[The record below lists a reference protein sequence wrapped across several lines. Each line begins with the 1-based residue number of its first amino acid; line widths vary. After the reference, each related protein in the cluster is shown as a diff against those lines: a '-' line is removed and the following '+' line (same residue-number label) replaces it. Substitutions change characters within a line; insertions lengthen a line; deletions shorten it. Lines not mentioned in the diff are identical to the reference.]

1 MSNDMTCYTWN
12 TSRCVR
18 PAGCARELAGAAA
31 DVFIFIDATC
41 SAGFPAGR
49 ERAGGEEQDVKLT
62 RLIDTI
68 ARPFRRTA
76 GEEGAPAPT
85 IHSLPSP
92 SINGHA
98 AEPAAPAAR
107 EQAARGAS
115 PGARRPSRLASTNG
129 RTAAAAPAAPRQH
142 AASPGPAA
150 EGEAQ
155 VSGAPSR
162 RRRRRRGRSTGAA
175 QAAPGDGR
183 QGRPPALAP
192 ISEAFRA
199 LGVDAT
205 GLEAIAALGFT
216 EPTPIQREAM
226 PRLFAGSDVVGLAQ
240 TGTGKTLA
248 FGLPLAR
255 TIDPEAREVQAIV
268 LVPTRELAKQVRE
281 VMDHLALFYG
291 FTAWALTGGSR
302 VQTDIDRLSRGVH
315 VVVGT
320 PGRVIDHIKRGTL
333 SLAKVRFVVLDEA
346 DQMLDIGFARDI
358 DYILRHAPKERQT
371 ALFSATMPESIGR
384 LVWRYMRNAE
394 RVAVDPEQRTA
405 EGVEQYYCEVAER
418 DKLRALQYLYEMRGL
433 GRTLI
438 FCNTKIGV
446 DRLTA
451 ALNAAGV
458 PARAIHGDLRQSQ
471 RDRVMA
477 DFRAGRLEFLVA
489 TNVAARG
496 LDIPDI
502 EDVVNY
508 DVPQNP
514 EEYIHR
520 IGRTARAGRRG
531 CSYTFVSEWDVPA
544 WDAIVREV
552 GEGVVQYLPVP
563 ARWDIEEPVAVGS
576 GEAAGGS

>member
-1 MSNDMTCYTWN
+1 M
-12 TSRCVR
+12 
-18 PAGCARELAGAAA
+18 
-31 DVFIFIDATC
+31 
-41 SAGFPAGR
+41 
-49 ERAGGEEQDVKLT
+49 KLT
-62 RLIDTI
+62 SIFETI

-76 GEEGAPAPT
+76 GAEAGIANLTPSTTT
-85 IHSLPSP
+85 IT
-92 SINGHA
+92 A
-98 AEPAAPAAR
+98 PAAPASGQGAAPRR
-107 EQAARGAS
+107 EPAPGSGA
-115 PGARRPSRLASTNG
+115 GTRRPSRLA
-129 RTAAAAPAAPRQH
+129 
-142 AASPGPAA
+142 AASPRETAAQAPAHPA
-150 EGEAQ
+150 QQEAADQ
-155 VSGAPSR
+155 PATAADAPSR
-162 RRRRRRGRSTGAA
+162 RRRRRRRGRGAGTGESAEAPAA
-175 QAAPGDGR
+175 AVAARAPAGGK
-183 QGRPPALAP
+183 RPAAKAP
-192 ISEAFRA
+192 LSEAFRE
-199 LGVDAT
+199 LGVDQT

-216 EPTPIQREAM
+216 EPTPIQREAL
-226 PRLFAGSDVVGLAQ
+226 PKLFAGEDLVGLAQ

-255 TIDPEAREVQAIV
+255 SIDPASREVQAIV

-291 FTAWALTGGSR
+291 FSAWALTGGSK
-302 VQTDIDRLSRGVH
+302 VKTDIDRLERGVQ

-333 SLAKVRFVVLDEA
+333 SLAAVRFVVLDEA

-384 LVWRYMRNAE
+384 LVWRYMRRAE
-394 RVAVDPEQRTA
+394 RVEVDPEQRTA

-438 FCNTKIGV
+438 FCNTKVMV

-451 ALNAAGV
+451 QLNAAGV
-458 PARAIHGDLRQSQ
+458 PAQAIHGDLRQSQ

-544 WDAIVREV
+544 WDAVVREV
-552 GEGVVQYLPVP
+552 GEGTVQYLRVP
-563 ARWDIEEPVAVGS
+563 ARWDIEEPEPVAA
-576 GEAAGGS
+576 GEAAGGGQ

>member
-1 MSNDMTCYTWN
+1 M
-12 TSRCVR
+12 
-18 PAGCARELAGAAA
+18 
-31 DVFIFIDATC
+31 
-41 SAGFPAGR
+41 
-49 ERAGGEEQDVKLT
+49 KLT

-76 GEEGAPAPT
+76 GEEGAPSPT
-85 IHSLPSP
+85 IHSLHSQ
-92 SINGHA
+92 NGDSQNGQA
-98 AEPAAPAAR
+98 AEPAAPAVR
-107 EQAARGAS
+107 EPAARGAS

-129 RTAAAAPAAPRQH
+129 RAAA
-142 AASPGPAA
+142 SVPAA
-150 EGEAQ
+150 ERAPSQQAQAPTAPATPAPGEAQ
-155 VSGAPSR
+155 AGGAPSR
-162 RRRRRRGRSTGAA
+162 RRRRRRGRGTGAA
-175 QAAPGDGR
+175 QAAPGDAR

-302 VQTDIDRLSRGVH
+302 VQTDIERLSKGVH

-358 DYILRHAPKERQT
+358 DYILRHAPKDRQT

-438 FCNTKIGV
+438 FCNTKVGV

-458 PARAIHGDLRQSQ
+458 PAQAIHGDLRQSQ

-563 ARWDIEEPVAVGS
+563 ARWDIEEPVAAGS